1 MSKTSC
7 HFASILAVVVLLG
20 GHAEARFSSPI
31 IQLASRQLTNKE
43 TFGARQFQ
51 GRHTGLPVPPPLVA
65 LSDAEGQQI
74 FREALLGDGNLKA
87 FFPLVQELVTQATES
102 YCGVATLLT
111 SLNALGVDPGRAW
124 SPKVPDWDWYGDVTM
139 LNGLAVN
146 GTCVGGDV
154 CCLAREAI
162 DYMGTCLSQLA
173 CIARANGLDTDLFL
187 WGTFTVDD
195 FRHHLAS
202 MSDSELVALNFDR
215 RGVRKG
221 PSAHRPASM
230 SLLCPLIDLPRVRN
244 PLPPPQIPSLPFQPL
259 QRACRCLLKPRP
271 FPATAPR
278 LVSCFFPWLLPC
290 RLANPPPPLP
300 LSPHLQ
306 LPQQDRASIHRLP
319 LSLCLFSLFV

>member
-215 RGVRKG
+215 RGLGQEGGGHFSPIAGYNSRRDMVLVLDVARYKYVPWWAPVG
-221 PSAHRPASM
+221 LVYESM
-230 SLLCPLIDLPRVRN
+230 SKAYSGSRRGFAVLRRSADGPVMPAEES
-244 PLPPPQIPSLPFQPL
+244 P
-259 QRACRCLLKPRP
+259 CL
-271 FPATAPR
+271 
-278 LVSCFFPWLLPC
+278 V
-290 RLANPPPPLP
+290 
-300 LSPHLQ
+300 
-306 LPQQDRASIHRLP
+306 
-319 LSLCLFSLFV
+319 